1 MTLCHVVCINRALCI
16 TDRGRLH
23 LALEERL
30 ARRVPQNHEPI
41 RVFFFRSLSF
51 LGHFLIKKKQEL
63 GGEAVSTMLEAKKTG
78 AVR

>member
-1 MTLCHVVCINRALCI
+1 M
-16 TDRGRLH
+16 
-23 LALEERL
+23 EERL